1 MNENISILVSSE
13 TLSLKNCSD
22 FVKTAQ
28 SGGITVFEGTVRN
41 HTKDKEVL
49 KLDFEAYEPMAQN
62 EMLKIAELAI
72 KKWPV
77 HKIAIHHRYGSLSIG
92 ETPVIIAVSSSHRGT
107 AFEACEFCIDELKK
121 TVPIWKKEFFA
132 DGEVWVAAHP

>member
-49 KLDFEAYEPMAQN
+49 
-62 EMLKIAELAI
+62 
-72 KKWPV
+72 
-77 HKIAIHHRYGSLSIG
+77 
-92 ETPVIIAVSSSHRGT
+92 
-107 AFEACEFCIDELKK
+107 
-121 TVPIWKKEFFA
+121 
-132 DGEVWVAAHP
+132 